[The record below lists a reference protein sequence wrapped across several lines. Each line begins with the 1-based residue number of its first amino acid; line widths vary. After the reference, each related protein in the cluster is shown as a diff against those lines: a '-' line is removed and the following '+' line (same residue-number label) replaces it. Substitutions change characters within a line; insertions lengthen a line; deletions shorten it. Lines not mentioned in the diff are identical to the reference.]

1 MPTLMQKI
9 RLVIRG
15 WNRRRQERDQE
26 FLAKNTWA
34 SASAGAG
41 ARKPVAGP
49 AASQLD
55 IEGLTVAYLDD
66 SGQVHHYL
74 DTESGDVLDI
84 RANEAGVGP
93 PRYLRIPSRSSESEA
108 DDRRLFLSSLD
119 ASSVRDRL
127 ASSIGF
133 PEEFRR
139 TLSTDRGTER
149 AWYSFKNDRA
159 IAVIEAWLRDVGLR

>member
-1 MPTLMQKI
+1 
-9 RLVIRG
+9 
-15 WNRRRQERDQE
+15 
-26 FLAKNTWA
+26 
-34 SASAGAG
+34 
-41 ARKPVAGP
+41 VA
-49 AASQLD
+49 AQLD

-66 SGQVHHYL
+66 SGQIHHYL

-93 PRYLRIPSRSSESEA
+93 PRYLRIPARSSESEA
-108 DDRRLFLSSLD
+108 DDRRLFLTSLD
-119 ASSVRDRL
+119 ASSIRDRL
-127 ASSIGF
+127 ASCIGF

>member
-1 MPTLMQKI
+1 MQKI

-34 SASAGAG
+34 SASAGAS
-41 ARKPVAGP
+41 APKPVARP
-49 AASQLD
+49 AATPLD

-66 SGQVHHYL
+66 SGQIQHYL
-74 DTESGDVLDI
+74 DTESGDVLDVG
-84 RANEAGVGP
+84 ANEAGLGP
-93 PRYLRIPSRSSESEA
+93 PRYLRIPARSSESEA
-108 DDRRLFLSSLD
+108 DDRRLFLASLD
-119 ASSVRDRL
+119 PSSVRDRL
-127 ASSIGF
+127 ASCIGF

-159 IAVIEAWLRDVGLR
+159 IAMIEGWLRDVGLR